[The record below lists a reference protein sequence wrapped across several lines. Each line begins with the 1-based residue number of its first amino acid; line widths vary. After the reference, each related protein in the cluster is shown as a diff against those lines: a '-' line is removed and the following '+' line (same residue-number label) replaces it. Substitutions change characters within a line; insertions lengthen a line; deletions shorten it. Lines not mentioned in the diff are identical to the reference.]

1 MPVMEYALV
10 GVLVVFLIFLF
21 VETRSK
27 SRRVR
32 GAIAEIKRGI
42 AEDSSMTASIGVF
55 SPDTQT
61 TVVIGASEEL
71 GAFYYRM
78 LRQAKLIIKSRINLA
93 NLAKIELLINTRA
106 VPVEAQSS
114 QLTTSLRATDIADQT
129 LSEFSADSI
138 RQVDRSAMRIK
149 FYDEAGLEKTL
160 EITTFR
166 SNDERQRFDRVSL
179 IKNTVW
185 WVAFLQMS
193 SRTAR
198 RTKSSA
204 EEIS

>member
-1 MPVMEYALV
+1 MEYALV
-10 GVLVVFLIFLF
+10 GVLMVFLIFLF

-27 SRRVR
+27 NRRVKT
-32 GAIAEIKRGI
+32 AVAEVKRGI

-55 SPDTQT
+55 TPDTQT
-61 TVVIGASEEL
+61 TVVIGASEQL

-78 LRQAKLIIKSRINLA
+78 LRQAKVIIKSRINLA
-93 NLAKIELLINTRA
+93 NLAKIELLVNGKPY
-106 VPVEAQSS
+106 PVAASS
-114 QLTTSLRATDIADQT
+114 EQLTTALCATDIADQT

-138 RQVDRSAMRIK
+138 RQVDRSAMRII

-166 SNDERQRFDRVSL
+166 SSDERQRFDRVSL

-185 WVAFLQMS
+185 WVSFLQLS
-193 SRTAR
+193 SRAAR
-198 RTKSSA
+198 RTRATA
-204 EEIS
+204 EEITAE